1 MNTREQKTILLVEG
15 EVFDA
20 IYDAQTIESF
30 GYHVI
35 VATSGEK
42 AVEIADSNEKISL
55 ILMDIDLSGGIDG
68 PEVMK
73 QILRKQNIPI
83 VFLTSHLEEEYVD
96 RVREITRYGYVLKN
110 SGDFVLRSSIEM
122 AFELFE
128 TNKKLLS
135 TMETL
140 RESEE
145 KWRSLTE
152 YSPDHMA
159 LLDRDATILFINHT
173 VPGLTKAQVIGSTFH
188 DFTPKEYEQ
197 PTRECFG
204 RVLQTGQPEELEST
218 HRYADGTFQSFESYV
233 GPVRRN
239 GEIVGLTVSS
249 RDITERKR
257 AEEKINALL
266 EEKELLLR
274 EVHHRIK
281 NNMNTLV
288 SLLSLQSETME
299 DWKAVAALED
309 AKNRLQIMS
318 VLYDKLYR
326 TENLREMSIKH
337 YLPALVDEIIDVFPN
352 KASVQ
357 IETRIDDFVLGV
369 KLLSPLGIIVNELLT
384 NAMKYAFIGRD
395 DGMITVS
402 AAIKDQCATLV
413 IEDNGN
419 GIPETIDIENSSGFG
434 LQLVGRLTKQI
445 GGTIKIE
452 RENGTRFVLEFGA

>member
-1 MNTREQKTILLVEG
+1 MSTQEQKTILLVED
-15 EVFDA
+15 EVFVA
-20 IYDAQTIESF
+20 IYDAQTIEDF
-30 GYHVI
+30 GYNVI
-35 VATSGEK
+35 IATSGEK

-55 ILMDIDLSGGIDG
+55 ILMDIDLGSGIDG
-68 PEVMK
+68 PEAMK
-73 QILRKQNIPI
+73 QILRKQNIPF
-83 VFLTSHLEEEYVD
+83 VFLTSHLEKEYVD
-96 RVREITRYGYVLKN
+96 RVKEVTRYGYVLKD

-128 TNKKLLS
+128 ANKKLLN
-135 TMETL
+135 TMGTL

-152 YSPDHMA
+152 YSPDYMA
-159 LLDRDATILFINHT
+159 LLDRDATTLFINHT
-173 VPGLTKAQVIGSTFH
+173 LPGLTKAQVIGSSFYTL
-188 DFTPKEYEQ
+188 TPKEYQQ
-197 PTRECFG
+197 PTRECFE
-204 RVLQTGQPEELEST
+204 RVLQTGQPGELESIY
-218 HRYADGTFQSFESYV
+218 RYADGTFQSFESYV
-233 GPVRRN
+233 GPVRRD

-257 AEEKINALL
+257 AEEKNQCPPGRKRTPPPGGPPPHQ
-266 EEKELLLR
+266 EQHEYHGEP
-274 EVHHRIK
+274 
-281 NNMNTLV
+281 
-288 SLLSLQSETME
+288 
-299 DWKAVAALED
+299 AVAAIGNAGRLESRR
-309 AKNRLQIMS
+309 RLGGRQKSFASMS

-326 TENLREMSIKH
+326 AENLREMSIKD

-357 IETRIDDFVLGV
+357 IETRIDDFVLDV

-395 DGMITVS
+395 DGLIKVS
-402 AAIKDQCATLV
+402 AAIKDHRATLV

-419 GIPETIDIENSSGFG
+419 GIPEAIDIENSSGFG

-452 RENGTRFVLEFGA
+452 RENGTRFVLEFGV

>member
-1 MNTREQKTILLVEG
+1 MSTQEQKTILLVED
-15 EVFDA
+15 EVFVA
-20 IYDAQTIESF
+20 IYDAQTIEDF
-30 GYHVI
+30 GYNVI
-35 VATSGEK
+35 IATSGEK

-55 ILMDIDLSGGIDG
+55 ILMDIDLGSGIDG
-68 PEVMK
+68 PEAMK
-73 QILRKQNIPI
+73 QILRKQNIPF
-83 VFLTSHLEEEYVD
+83 VFLTSHLEKEYVD
-96 RVREITRYGYVLKN
+96 RVKEVTRYGYVLKD

-128 TNKKLLS
+128 ANKKLLN
-135 TMETL
+135 TMGTL

-152 YSPDHMA
+152 YSPDYMA
-159 LLDRDATILFINHT
+159 LLDRDATTLFINHT
-173 VPGLTKAQVIGSTFH
+173 LPGLTKAQVIGSSF
-188 DFTPKEYEQ
+188 FNFMPKEYEQ
-197 PTRECFG
+197 PTRECFE
-204 RVLQTGQPEELEST
+204 RVLQTGQPGELESIY
-218 HRYADGTFQSFESYV
+218 RYGDGAFQSFESYV
-233 GPVRRN
+233 GPVRRD

-281 NNMNTLV
+281 NNMNTMV
-288 SLLSLQSETME
+288 SLLLLQSETLE
-299 DWKAVAALED
+299 DRKAVAVLED
-309 AKNRLQIMS
+309 AKSRLQSMS

-326 TENLREMSIKH
+326 TENLREMSFKD

-352 KASVQ
+352 RASVQ
-357 IETRIDDFVLGV
+357 IETRIDDFVLDV

-395 DGMITVS
+395 DGLIKVL
-402 AAIKDQCATLV
+402 AAIRDHRATLV
-413 IEDNGN
+413 IEDSGN
-419 GIPETIDIENSSGFG
+419 GIPEAIDIENSSGFG

-445 GGTIKIE
+445 GGIIKIE
-452 RENGTRFVLEFGA
+452 RENGTRFILEFGV